1 MSGTCCV
8 HVCKQ
13 ATNMMVNMPSS
24 FASKWRIHNYEHV
37 QNILMVHT
45 RAQLAVTVDMSD
57 EEELL
62 LAAAATVVICGYRH
76 KRLRWYWVRPSLKL
90 GNEHRESLYKKMMLD
105 DEGLLPQH
113 ISDSRSFRNFLRMYA
128 SDLGLIFFTS
138 RRNCLVSVCFF
149 HHL

>member
-1 MSGTCCV
+1 
-8 HVCKQ
+8 
-13 ATNMMVNMPSS
+13 MMVNMPSS

-76 KRLRWYWVRPSLKL
+76 KRLR
-90 GNEHRESLYKKMMLD
+90 
-105 DEGLLPQH
+105 
-113 ISDSRSFRNFLRMYA
+113 
-128 SDLGLIFFTS
+128 
-138 RRNCLVSVCFF
+138 
-149 HHL
+149 